1 MSDIGDVHTRHRDIY
16 SERVFRRFGAVF
28 LSDGDCPMS
37 FDGEPEING
46 K

>member
-1 MSDIGDVHTRHRDIY
+1 MYIPDIETFITSEFSDALVL
-16 SERVFRRFGAVF
+16 F